1 MSKKTQ
7 TPKPATGTTFAKG
20 VTVSTIADAVEA
32 RERADAQS
40 FDAQY
45 EEAKQLGHLHRF
57 AESTK
62 KATGRTISDHLET
75 VRNAVPAGFRPS
87 IKTLQNRAKEGRNLI
102 DCKGLTL
109 TKARKLRDELAATP
123 GKKVTLRN
131 VIALA
136 TGSKVEGKTKKGED
150 ETPTDDANTVR
161 TTVDAKAPG
170 SDTLATANL
179 SDDPN
184 TASLEWVQLGM
195 KAAKDCNVE
204 WGDWLKVAGLQV
216 AETVNA

>member
-1 MSKKTQ
+1 MKKQ
-7 TPKPATGTTFAKG
+7 TTPQPATGTTFAKG

-32 RERADAQS
+32 RERADAEC

-45 EEAKQLGHLHRF
+45 AEARQLGYLHRF
-57 AESTK
+57 AEANK
-62 KATGRTISDHLET
+62 KATGRTISEHLET
-75 VRNAVPAGFRPS
+75 VRNAVPAGFRPAMKS
-87 IKTLQNRAKEGRNLI
+87 LQNRAKEGRHLI

-109 TKARKLRDELAATP
+109 ARARKLRAELEATP

-136 TGSKVEGKTKKGED
+136 TGSKVEGKSKKED
-150 ETPTDDANTVR
+150 ETPTTDPGTVR

-170 SDTLATANL
+170 SDTLATANM

-184 TASLEWVQLGM
+184 TACLEWVQLGM
-195 KAAKDCNVE
+195 KAAKACNVS
-204 WGDWLKVAGLQV
+204 WSDWLKVAGLTV